1 MSRIPILDGTGIP
14 ILGTSPVRLATVPY
28 LELVGSVVQIVRS
41 RITSKNKNSF
51 LYMACDGNAATFGRA
66 GQEEDIV
73 MGIIN
78 ILKSDE
84 TARKYVLDYFN
95 NKLKEDGKQGKGESG
110 GSGTATDK

>member
-1 MSRIPILDGTGIP
+1 
-14 ILGTSPVRLATVPY
+14 
-28 LELVGSVVQIVRS
+28 
-41 RITSKNKNSF
+41 
-51 LYMACDGNAATFGRA
+51 MACDGNAATFGRA

-95 NKLKEDGKQGKGESG
+95 NKCKEDGKTK
-110 GSGTATDK
+110 